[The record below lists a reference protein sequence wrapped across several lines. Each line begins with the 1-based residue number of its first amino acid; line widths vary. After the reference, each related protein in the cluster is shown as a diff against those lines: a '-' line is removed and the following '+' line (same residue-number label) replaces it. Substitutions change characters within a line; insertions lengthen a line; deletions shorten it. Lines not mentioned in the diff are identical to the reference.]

1 MKSLRAQY
9 ETTPLKRQALPQKE
23 EAFIEMDCISS
34 SSYGFH
40 SIFIASCNIFCFI

>member
-1 MKSLRAQY
+1 MKSLSAQY
-9 ETTPLKRQALPQKE
+9 ETTSLKHQALPQKE

-40 SIFIASCNIFCFI
+40 SIFIASRKIFCFI

>member
-1 MKSLRAQY
+1 MKSLNVQY
-9 ETTPLKRQALPQKE
+9 KTTSLKRQALPQKE

-40 SIFIASCNIFCFI
+40 SIFVASRNIFCFI